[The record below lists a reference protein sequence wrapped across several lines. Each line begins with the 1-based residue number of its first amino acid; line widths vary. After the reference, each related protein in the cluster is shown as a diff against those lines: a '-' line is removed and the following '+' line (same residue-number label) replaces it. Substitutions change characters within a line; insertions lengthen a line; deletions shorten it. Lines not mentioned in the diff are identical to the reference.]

1 MAKRTSKKEQPVA
14 ATTPAADAPS
24 PAADAPAASAPATAE
39 SATSVEPPSQDP
51 VVADDGAV
59 LLQAWTPLGRSLD
72 SRIGRAAWPTWAA
85 KLFADEAV
93 PHIAHDSGAL
103 SARNGRVIAAWLDEA
118 AAAGTLPE
126 QVILVEAG
134 IGTGLHLRYLLR
146 ALVAHAEA
154 NGATW
159 LSRLQIWATDVSR
172 DLLLQ
177 ARDRGLFAS
186 ALDVRF
192 ALLDVVR
199 PSVVLPLDAAGRV
212 QPERDLSGS
221 ISIWI
226 ANYVL
231 DLMPADMFRRVRQAD
246 GGFVWQ
252 AVLAQTWLGAPQELD
267 RFVDH
272 SVDAVRAL
280 VADGSAAAMA
290 QLADIWTLLEVEIRA
305 YDLDADV
312 IPDAPLHHAVADAI
326 EVTLG
331 LDHPALADGTL
342 VHHSGGALVVL
353 ERVGAALHPGGI
365 ALVRD
370 LGGATAEEVA
380 IARGAAHYGP
390 TIATGISLFELDIAF
405 AEGRADCALLRPI
418 HDGPRAQ
425 ASRLLVRGGATAAP
439 AAASVFVAAH
449 DGTTIANAEQQV
461 QVARDAAD
469 AAEAIEGFRAALK
482 QEPDNWHL
490 LYEAG
495 RVAIER
501 AGNAQL
507 AALLAREGLRINAS
521 TSGEL
526 WCLLAD
532 AVWALGDRRTA
543 RAAYGEALRIRP
555 RDARA
560 HYGAAYV
567 DAERGRFDSALEHVG
582 QALAH
587 DPDGRMRGEVLQLLD
602 VCLRGQAVARSEDAA
617 RIAKRSDR

>member
-1 MAKRTSKKEQPVA
+1 MAKRTSKKEQPM
-14 ATTPAADAPS
+14 TTPEADAPQ
-24 PAADAPAASAPATAE
+24 AAPEAVAAAE
-39 SATSVEPPSQDP
+39 GAAALPPP
-51 VVADDGAV
+51 VVADDGAL

-72 SRIGRAAWPTWAA
+72 GRIGRAAWPTWAA
-85 KLFADEAV
+85 RLFADEAV
-93 PHIAHDSGAL
+93 PHIAHDSGTL
-103 SARNGRVIAAWLDEA
+103 SHRNGKVIAAWLDEA

-126 QVILVEAG
+126 QVVLVEAG

-154 NGATW
+154 TGATW
-159 LSRLQIWATDVSR
+159 LPRLQVWATDVSH

-177 ARDRGLFAS
+177 ARNRGLFGTAV
-186 ALDVRF
+186 DVRY

-212 QPERDLSGS
+212 LPDRDLAGT

-231 DLMPADMFRRVRQAD
+231 DLMPADMFRRVRRAD
-246 GGFVWQ
+246 GGLTWQ

-267 RFVDH
+267 RFVDL
-272 SVDAVRAL
+272 SVDDVRAL
-280 VADGSAAAMA
+280 VADGSATAMA
-290 QLADIWTLLEVEIRA
+290 RLADIWTLLEVEIRA

-312 IPDAPLHHAVADAI
+312 IPDAALHTAVADAI
-326 EVTLG
+326 EAE
-331 LDHPALADGTL
+331 LDADDPALADGTL

-370 LGGATAEEVA
+370 LGGATAAEIA
-380 IARGAAHYGP
+380 IPRGAAHYGP

-405 AEGRADCALLRPI
+405 ASGRAGCALVRPA

-425 ASRLLVRGGATAAP
+425 ASRMLVRGTAASAP
-439 AAASVFVAAH
+439 GAARVFAEALDGVA
-449 DGTTIANAEQQV
+449 IAATEARIQA
-461 QVARDAAD
+461 ARDAAD
-469 AAEAIEGFRAALK
+469 PNAAIEGFRSGLK

-495 RVAIER
+495 RVALER

-507 AALLAREGLRINAS
+507 AALLAREGLRINSS

-532 AVWALGDRRTA
+532 AVWSLGDRRTA

-567 DAERGRFDSALEHVG
+567 DAERGRFDSALEHIG

-587 DPDGRMRGEVLQLLD
+587 DHDGGMRGEVLQLLD
-602 VCLRGQAVARSEDAA
+602 VCLRGQAIARSEDAA
-617 RIAKRSDR
+617 RIAKRASR

>member
-1 MAKRTSKKEQPVA
+1 MAKRSSKKEQP
-14 ATTPAADAPS
+14 TPAAATAGDTGAPATEATDA
-24 PAADAPAASAPATAE
+24 AAAPAAPAPAAQ
-39 SATSVEPPSQDP
+39 ALGEP
-51 VVADDGAV
+51 VIAADGAI

-93 PHIAHDSGAL
+93 PHIAHDSGTL

-118 AAAGTLPE
+118 EAAGTLPE
-126 QVILVEAG
+126 TVVLVEAG

-154 NGATW
+154 NGAAW
-159 LSRLQIWATDVSR
+159 LSRLQVWATDVSR
-172 DLLLQ
+172 DLLVQ
-177 ARDRGLFAS
+177 ARDRGLFTS
-186 ALDVRF
+186 SIDVRY

-212 QPERDLSGS
+212 LPERDLAGT
-221 ISIWI
+221 IAVWI

-246 GGFVWQ
+246 GGVVWQ

-267 RFVDH
+267 RFVDLG
-272 SVDAVRAL
+272 VDEVRAL
-280 VADGSAAAMA
+280 AAEGSALAMA
-290 QLADIWTLLEVEIRA
+290 RLADIWSLLEVEIRA

-312 IPDAPLHHAVADAI
+312 IPDAALHGAVADAI
-326 EVTLG
+326 EAALG
-331 LDHPALADGTL
+331 RDHAALADGTL

-353 ERVGAALHPGGI
+353 ERVGAALLPGGI

-380 IARGAAHYGP
+380 VPRGAAHYGP
-390 TIATGISLFELDIAF
+390 TIATGLSLFELDIAF
-405 AEGRADCALLRPI
+405 ADGRAGCALVRPA

-425 ASRLLVRGGATAAP
+425 ASRLLVRGGAAAAP
-439 AAASVFVAAH
+439 GAVRAFVAAL
-449 DGTTIANAEQQV
+449 DGATIASAEAQV
-461 QVARDAAD
+461 QAARDAAD
-469 AAEAIEGFRAALK
+469 PTAAIEGFRAALK
-482 QEPDNWHL
+482 QDPANWHL

-495 RVAIER
+495 RVALER

-507 AALLAREGLRINAS
+507 AAFLAREGLRINAS

-567 DAERGRFDSALEHVG
+567 DAERGRFDSALEHIG

-587 DPDGRMRGEVLQLLD
+587 DPDGRLRAEVLQLLD

-617 RIAKRSDR
+617 RIAKRTDR